1 MADREKEPAAPAFSG
16 ADAFRR
22 MQDLGAQLTG
32 AARSL
37 AESLTSSP
45 AAAPFAEPIATWGQ
59 RTVELSTLWVAPMR
73 AMLEEQQQ
81 LIDAVASWAEE
92 QRNLADRFSAL
103 AARHREMTEQV
114 LSAITPALEQVERMT
129 GRTPSS
135 SSSSSRSK
143 ASKTNSKTSKN
154 ARKG

>member
-1 MADREKEPAAPAFSG
+1 MADDEKEPAATTFSG

-22 MQDLGAQLTG
+22 MQELGAQLTG
-32 AARSL
+32 AARSI
-37 AESLTSSP
+37 AENLTSSP
-45 AAAPFAEPIATWGQ
+45 AAAPFAEPMARWGE

-114 LSAITPALEQVERMT
+114 LSTITPALEQVERLT
-129 GRTPSS
+129 GRAPSS
-135 SSSSSRSK
+135 SAKSSSK
-143 ASKTNSKTSKN
+143 SKTSKPHHQ
-154 ARKG
+154 AKKS

>member
-1 MADREKEPAAPAFSG
+1 MADREEPAATPFSG

-22 MQDLGAQLTG
+22 MQELGAQLTG

-45 AAAPFAEPIATWGQ
+45 AAAPFAEPMAAWGQ

-73 AMLEEQQQ
+73 AVLEEQQQ

-114 LSAITPALEQVERMT
+114 LSAITPALEHVERMA
-129 GRTPSS
+129 GRPSS
-135 SSSSSRSK
+135 SSSSSKSK
-143 ASKTNSKTSKN
+143 ASKPNAKASKKAN
-154 ARKG
+154 KD

>member
-1 MADREKEPAAPAFSG
+1 MADREEPAATPFSG

-22 MQDLGAQLTG
+22 MQELGAQLTG

-45 AAAPFAEPIATWGQ
+45 AAAPFAEPMAAWGQ

-73 AMLEEQQQ
+73 AVLEEQQQ

-114 LSAITPALEQVERMT
+114 LSAITPALEHVERMA

-135 SSSSSRSK
+135 SSSASKSK
-143 ASKTNSKTSKN
+143 ASKPSAKASKKAN
-154 ARKG
+154 ED